1 MKIEIP
7 TNCPC
12 CDSKLEMVND
22 QLFCRNESC
31 PAQLYKRVEHFTKT
45 LGIKGFGPKTVEKLA
60 LDSIAE
66 IYYLEFEDVA
76 AALGSERMAE
86 KLLIEIEQSRSASL
100 DKVIAA
106 FSIPLIG
113 QTLAGRLCQVV
124 DNIDDITT
132 EKCKEAGFG
141 DKATANLISWLQTEF
156 QEVREFLPFDFRAS
170 GKPVAF
176 TSDNGKSIASVCITG
191 KLASFKTKS
200 EATTALQNAGYKV
213 VDSVTKTTD
222 MLVDEGDKGSAKRK
236 KAEELGIPI
245 ITNLIDFLKEN
256 SHD

>member
-1 MKIEIP
+1 
-7 TNCPC
+7 
-12 CDSKLEMVND
+12 MVND
-22 QLFCRNESC
+22 QLFCVNSSC
-31 PAQLYKRVEHFTKT
+31 PAQLFKRVEHFTKT

-66 IYYLEFEDVA
+66 IYYLEFDDAA

-86 KLLIEIEQSRSASL
+86 KLLIEIEQSRSAPL

-124 DNIDDITT
+124 DHIDDITP

-141 DKATANLISWLQTEF
+141 DKATANLISWLETEF

-170 GKPVAF
+170 GKEAVSS
-176 TSDNGKSIASVCITG
+176 TNNGKSICITG
-191 KLASFKTKS
+191 KLVTFKTKA
-200 EATTALQNAGYKV
+200 EATAALQNAGYKV
-213 VDSVTKTTD
+213 VESVTKTTD
-222 MLVDEGDKGSAKRK
+222 LLVDEGDKGSAKRK

-245 ITNLIDFLKEN
+245 ITNLNDFLKEN

>member
-1 MKIEIP
+1 MKIITP
-7 TNCPC
+7 DFCPC
-12 CDSKLEMVND
+12 CDSKLERVQD
-22 QLFCRNESC
+22 QIFCRNQSC

-45 LGIKGFGPKTVEKLA
+45 LGIKGFGPKTVDKLA

-86 KLLIEIEQSRSASL
+86 KLLSEIELSRKSSL

-113 QTLAGRLCQVV
+113 QTLSGRLCQVV
-124 DNIDDITT
+124 DHIDDITP
-132 EKCKEAGFG
+132 ERCKEAGFG
-141 DKATANLISWLQTEF
+141 DKATANLIHWLETEF

-170 GKPVAF
+170 GKEAI
-176 TSDNGKSIASVCITG
+176 SANNGKSICITG
-191 KLASFKTKS
+191 KLTSFKTKA
-200 EATTALQNAGYKV
+200 EATAALQAAGYKV

-222 MLVDEGDKGSAKRK
+222 MLVDEGDKGSDKRK
-236 KAEELGIPI
+236 KAEALGIPI
-245 ITNLIDFLKEN
+245 ITNLNDFLKEN
-256 SHD
+256 THD

>member
-1 MKIEIP
+1 MKIVIP
-7 TNCPC
+7 DTCPC

-45 LGIKGFGPKTVEKLA
+45 LGIKGFGPKTIDKLG

-66 IYYLEFEDVA
+66 IYYLEFDDVS

-86 KLLIEIEQSRSASL
+86 KLLSEIELSRKSSL
-100 DKVIAA
+100 DKVLAA

-113 QTLAGRLCQVV
+113 QTLSGRLCQVV
-124 DNIDDITT
+124 DTIDDITP

-156 QEVREFLPFDFRAS
+156 HEVREFLPFDFRAS
-170 GKPVAF
+170 GKAAI
-176 TSDNGKSIASVCITG
+176 SADNGKSICITG
-191 KLASFKTKS
+191 KLVTFKTKS
-200 EATTALQNAGYKV
+200 EATTALQEAGYKV
-213 VDSVTKTTD
+213 VESVTKSTD

-236 KAEELGIPI
+236 KADELGIPI
-245 ITNLIDFLKEN
+245 ITNLNDFLKEN
-256 SHD
+256 K